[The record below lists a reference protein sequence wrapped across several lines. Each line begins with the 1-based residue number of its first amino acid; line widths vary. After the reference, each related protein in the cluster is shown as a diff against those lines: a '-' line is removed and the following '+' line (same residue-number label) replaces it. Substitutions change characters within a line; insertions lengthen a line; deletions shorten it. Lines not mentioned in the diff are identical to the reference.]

1 MTRLACQKVLYVLE
15 RVFSLERA
23 GLQHE
28 VTRHKEGIIARHG
41 AVRQGKIAAQPAEL
55 IRVCGA
61 VREVHT
67 IALPQSLDAP
77 KGTVTHGHILGVPE
91 GGTAGVG
98 HGTARQLP
106 AVDVP
111 EGVAQAE
118 NAVLHLHAGGLL
130 KGRLTVCRPVEDTAG
145 HGGVAEGIERALL
158 VKGLVGNYLPH
169 GHICISHVVPLQ
181 VDVSSFIVS

>member
-1 MTRLACQKVLYVLE
+1 M
-15 RVFSLERA
+15 
-23 GLQHE
+23 
-28 VTRHKEGIIARHG
+28 
-41 AVRQGKIAAQPAEL
+41 
-55 IRVCGA
+55 
-61 VREVHT
+61 REVHT
-67 IALPQSLDAP
+67 IALPQSLDAAE
-77 KGTVTHGHILGVPE
+77 GAVTHGHILGIPE
-91 GGTAGVG
+91 RGAAGVG
-98 HGTARQLP
+98 HGAARQLP

-130 KGRLTVCRPVEDTAG
+130 EGRLAVCRPVEDTAG

-158 VKGLVGNYLPH
+158 VKCFVSNYLPR